1 MLFIHQQIQSFLHLG
16 VCKEFPIMARTKS
29 PKTSQAKV
37 KDQAATNNAAPL
49 NGAAALP
56 EIRERAAVASPATA
70 PAAITSAEPRR
81 LEIVKP
87 DARANIVP
95 INLEDE
101 IRALAY
107 ELSARRGFIAGHE
120 NEDWLAAELEVRQRY
135 HQRSAKAS
143 A

>member
-16 VCKEFPIMARTKS
+16 VCKEFPIMAKAKS
-29 PKTSQAKV
+29 PKKTEA
-37 KDQAATNNAAPL
+37 KDQAATKTAAPVSE
-49 NGAAALP
+49 GAAIPATVQSTV
-56 EIRERAAVASPATA
+56 VATPATA
-70 PAAITSAEPRR
+70 PTAITSAEPRR

-87 DARANIVP
+87 DSRANIVP

-107 ELSARRGFIAGHE
+107 ELSSRRGFIAGHE

-135 HQRSAKAS
+135 HQRSA
-143 A
+143 